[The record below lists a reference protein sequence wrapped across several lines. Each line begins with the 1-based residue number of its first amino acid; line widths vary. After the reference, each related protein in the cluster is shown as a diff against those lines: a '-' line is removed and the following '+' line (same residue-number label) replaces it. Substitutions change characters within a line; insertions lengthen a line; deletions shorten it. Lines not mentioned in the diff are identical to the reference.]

1 MHCLRCLT
9 EIACVYA
16 GIQNSSQ
23 ALPTEAQLAEFDA
36 ALSSA
41 GIQGEFLPYTAKRG
55 PSKWQ
60 QRLHQIQ
67 RNETAA
73 VQANDTQKV
82 LKWRAAYQEH
92 CNQPF
97 NHNFHVS
104 VTGRGAAD
112 DSTLSRGVLGGA
124 RGSTLDSG
132 PAVMEEPM
140 MEEPRLPNYATFNL
154 TSACTITG
162 VATATTSSAAT
173 AALTAAEWDGTI
185 SYTDLEEL
193 LLDASDNGQLG
204 SELMDTIN
212 SCGGNSAGF
221 GEPRPSSPPRLS
233 VGFDGPAL
241 DECEA
246 LDNGAFFNAAPGTTP
261 AATDGCPIC
270 LSPATLGPLGSKD
283 VWHQLNPCGHG
294 FHASCIVESLRF
306 SPRCPICRDDP
317 SAVGSSSSNQ
327 QQQSAPSSSQP
338 EQQQQQPPE
347 GKTKNMA
354 ETSAATTTASSAV
367 PSAGETSAAT
377 ATSAAPA
384 AAFTTAGSMHHGHRP
399 LSGRPCNGVYARHLF
414 GDAGDFSLM
423 LHEHAAA
430 EGFALSNM
438 PVMLVK
444 CKSCS
449 LNCTN
454 CKVGLN
460 GRNATG
466 CKPTVPCPERT
477 CQKDGVEQHEHRGFF
492 KPIGPITCS
501 QEGYNGTDQ
510 CRACQW
516 LEASTGKKSLWGLKK
531 LEGEPRKS
539 PLQRQ
544 ADKAEVAR
552 TKGELFTVPLQ
563 KRDDLKTRLDWQTLH
578 AQEKAQRCAA
588 ERAREEEVAAATKRA
603 RTAERFQAGAEGL
616 SALYQTHLASSL
628 ESAQAAE
635 AQAAAATVE
644 AATATV
650 EAAAARVGEAR
661 AQAAAQKATERQQ
674 AVAATNALLSA
685 QLGVAAADRDE
696 ALRSANSYALAK
708 AEAEAAAEAQR
719 QRDRKD
725 REACEAKC
733 ERERK
738 VAGQQVAS
746 IAERLKT
753 SELRTD
759 SLEKKLKSTL
769 SELAEA
775 NLKIKAQQRKL
786 DDSIDKNDISG
797 FTQSL
802 HDLDQNDQI
811 EQKDRTLLE
820 HLAKRLRYKR
830 GGKHGAIDGVMRTV
844 QDLLVDKLCRQ
855 DYTLVADILHL
866 ACFEKAAAGRSRDK
880 ITYFVGLNEHIL
892 EYKVAEIYN
901 GELVCSMG
909 DGTRTS
915 MLIEKAVHPVYG
927 RPYLVGE
934 AFPADVRLWPSG
946 PQGGKGMMPM
956 PQTVAKVYE
965 YISLVREKSGDHEM
979 SHEVVTEALNCMS
992 DRTRPMLVYSLFPEP
1007 SKGFSSIHNL
1017 LYWAKLVQVWH
1028 DHSIRGMGFATDSCS
1043 TGLGAGT
1050 ALMMPTAKDVAR
1062 KVPFLGLNDRDFIY
1076 CARWVGGRTMADGS
1090 HFDYYLKW
1098 YADAPHL
1105 ARSVRRNAA
1114 YDSRCILYNCASNA
1128 SQQSAAIEVLK
1139 ELQDMYPRN
1148 EARFLTEVVTINK
1161 FRDQKGDAAYAML
1174 EDRTIEMLKEKR
1186 PRNGAAM
1193 ILYLTSYNYVL
1204 EPWVNPEMTNPMTIT
1219 FNSWMGYALCRLQEI
1234 YAVDCMG
1241 LDKDIYIPSYQVMR
1255 TTAAMAHTAVTHCQ
1269 HLHLNYRHR
1278 LDSNWSQGALRGGT
1292 TFPLEGFHSES
1303 RTGSVSKASAGDCN
1317 STTGKWVELCSKL
1330 MRIRANRLKVAM
1342 HGWSVR
1348 AARNVLRTDKIKTLR
1363 RTKGWGVVPDT
1374 FEYSLQC
1381 GSGGYNPPA
1390 SFADF
1395 CDDLTRAKRAAQDAG
1410 LTLWERDNEM
1420 AASQMKEKGLWP
1432 GRWDEEGG
1440 GRWQSAAG
1448 QRLANVNLVISA
1460 SSSRPVATALATTPA
1475 GAVTIKLAV
1484 LSGVAQV
1491 ARPSGPDGVEAMLDQ
1506 SMHAKMQ
1513 QADRDA
1519 AAARAKMA
1527 AHLRKEHGVAEHELE
1542 ADLTRGERTGKEA
1555 SQLSVS
1561 EMAAHALAEHES
1573 LKVLLTVA
1581 HGKVVDEL
1589 GQDVTGLLKGSKLKD
1604 SEGRHQNTE
1613 MVINAC
1619 QARERVSRDRGRRF
1633 MVFLTDEQ
1641 RAAAIKAGHD
1651 CCRNSLLVIRVGLM
1665 KVALGR
1671 VIRLMLL
1678 SGKGSG
1684 GNAALPKSFKLEP
1697 GSDKQAFVLELLYP
1711 EAVHM
1716 PVGEDGEG
1724 ADMLRFRSSGRMLPH
1739 CSATKVLRQ
1748 VPGTSLHPL
1757 KDTVY
1762 AVMAAD
1768 EAIAFRHD
1776 PKAGGLKPWA
1786 TLEHLIGAR
1795 PLEQD
1800 LQLPDNTV
1808 CFNCHN
1814 GWADEASGPLLQC
1827 KGQCNRAFH
1836 VACHAHFPLD
1846 TQICGRCSG
1855 TDADICA
1862 ICDHE
1867 WSDPSKDSDYYTGEM
1882 VGCDGGCER
1891 WFHQACHVP
1900 FIADATVKSTK
1911 KWKCADCVA
1920 GRKAAPPAVP
1930 ATANDAAATADAT
1943 TADNIMSDVVRA
1955 PAAAVQPTLPA
1966 DALPATAHVAPPL
1979 CPSTM
1984 EGVELTLVRGQT
1996 GYGFRLAVT
2005 NHVEH
2010 VAEGGAAAYAGLRVQ
2025 DLIVMANGKRLILGE
2040 PWAFQGQREGTQL
2053 TLLCHRKLSH
2063 TEAGQGRQR
2072 TPVQR
2077 LGMRTWDGVRT
2088 GDAPRTHV
2096 QRMVGRFESG
2106 TAESL

>member
-1 MHCLRCLT
+1 MFLT
-9 EIACVYA
+9 YA
-16 GIQNSSQ
+16 G
-23 ALPTEAQLAEFDA
+23 
-36 ALSSA
+36 
-41 GIQGEFLPYTAKRG
+41 KHG

-60 QRLHQIQ
+60 QRRLQLQ
-67 RNETAA
+67 RNESAA

-82 LKWRAAYQEH
+82 LKWRAAIQEH

-104 VTGRGAAD
+104 VIGCGAID
-112 DSTLSRGVLGGA
+112 DSTISRRVLGGA
-124 RGSTLDSG
+124 LGNSTVESG
-132 PAVMEEPM
+132 LTMLEEAM
-140 MEEPRLPNYATFNL
+140 MEDFGLPNYATFNL
-154 TSACTITG
+154 SSACTTTG
-162 VATATTSSAAT
+162 VATTTSLSTAT
-173 AALTAAEWDGTI
+173 AALTAAEEDGII

-193 LLDASDNGQLG
+193 MLDALNNGQLG

-212 SCGGNSAGF
+212 SCGGNSAGS
-221 GEPRPSSPPRLS
+221 GERPGSKCVLS
-233 VGFDGPAL
+233 VGSDGPAL
-241 DECEA
+241 D
-246 LDNGAFFNAAPGTTP
+246 NSAFCDAASNTTP
-261 AATDGCPIC
+261 AAADCCPIC

-283 VWHQLNPCGHG
+283 DWHQLKPCGHG
-294 FHASCIVESLRF
+294 FHVSCIVESLRF
-306 SPRCPICRDDP
+306 STRCPICRDDP
-317 SAVGSSSSNQ
+317 CAVGSSSNQ

-338 EQQQQQPPE
+338 EQQQQQQPPE
-347 GKTKNMA
+347 GKTKSMA
-354 ETSAATTTASSAV
+354 ETSAATTTASSAA
-367 PSAGETSAAT
+367 PAAAETLAAT
-377 ATSAAPA
+377 TTAAAPA
-384 AAFTTAGSMHHGHRP
+384 AAFTTAGGRYHGHRP

-414 GDAGDFSLM
+414 GDAGKFSLM

-454 CKVGLN
+454 CKVDQN

-466 CKPTVPCPERT
+466 CKPSVPCPERT
-477 CQKDGVEQHEHRGFF
+477 CQKDGLEQHEHRGFF
-492 KPIGPITCS
+492 KPIGQIICS
-501 QEGYNGTDQ
+501 EEGFNGTDQ
-510 CRACQW
+510 CRCCQW
-516 LEASTGKKSLWGLKK
+516 LEASTGKKSLWDLKK
-531 LEGEPRKS
+531 LDGQPLKS

-552 TKGELFTVPLQ
+552 TNGELFTVPSK
-563 KRDDLKTRLDWQTLH
+563 KRDDLKTTRDWQTLY
-578 AQEKAQRCAA
+578 AQEKVQRCAA
-588 ERAREEEVAAATKRA
+588 EHAKDKEVAVSAKRA

-616 SALYQTHLASSL
+616 SALYRADRDSTMK
-628 ESAQAAE
+628 SAEAAE
-635 AQAAAATVE
+635 AKAAAATVE

-650 EAAAARVGEAR
+650 EAAAARLGEAQ
-661 AQAAAQKATERQQ
+661 AQMAAQKAAERHQ

-685 QLGVAAADRDE
+685 QLGEAAA
-696 ALRSANSYALAK
+696 ALSSANSNSVALRIAK

-719 QRDRKD
+719 QLDRKD
-725 REACEAKC
+725 REAREAQR

-738 VAGQQVAS
+738 EAAQQVAKVV
-746 IAERLKT
+746 ERLT
-753 SELRTD
+753 ISELRTA
-759 SLEKKLKSTL
+759 SLEKKLNSTL

-775 NLKIKAQQRKL
+775 NSKIKAQQRKL
-786 DDSIDKNDISG
+786 DDSIDKNDVSG

-802 HDLDQNDQI
+802 HELDQNDQI

-830 GGKHGAIDGVMRTV
+830 GGKHGAIDGVMRSV

-855 DYTLVADILHL
+855 DYTVVADILHL
-866 ACFEKAAAGRSRDK
+866 ACFEKAAAGRSHDK

-892 EYKVAEIYN
+892 EYKAAEIYN

-934 AFPADVRLWPSG
+934 AFPADVRLWPRG
-946 PQGGKGMMPM
+946 PEGGKGMMPM

-965 YISLVREKSGDHEM
+965 YISLVREKTGDHEM

-1062 KVPFLGLNDRDFIY
+1062 KVLFLGLNDRDFIY
-1076 CARWVGGRTMADGS
+1076 CARWVGGRTMADGR

-1186 PRNGAAM
+1186 PTNGLAM
-1193 ILYLTSYNYVL
+1193 ALYLSSYNYVL
-1204 EPWVNPEMTNPMTIT
+1204 EPWVNPDMTNPMTIT

-1278 LDSNWSQGALRGGT
+1278 LDCNWSQGALRGGT

-1395 CDDLTRAKRAAQDAG
+1395 CDDLTRAKRAAQDAA
-1410 LTLWERDNEM
+1410 LTLWEQDNPM
-1420 AASQMKEKGLWP
+1420 AGTQMKAKGLWP

-1440 GRWQSAAG
+1440 GKWQSAAG
-1448 QRLANVNLVISA
+1448 QRPANVNLVRSA
-1460 SSSRPVATALATTPA
+1460 SSSRPVAAALATTPV
-1475 GAVTIKLAV
+1475 GAVTVKLAV
-1484 LSGVAQV
+1484 LSGVAQL

-1573 LKVLLTVA
+1573 LKVLLAVA

-1589 GQDVTGLLKGSKLKD
+1589 GQDVTGLLRGSKLKD

-1619 QARERVSRDRGRRF
+1619 QGRERVSRDRGRRF

-1641 RAAAIKAGHD
+1641 RAAAMKAGHD

-1665 KVALGR
+1665 SVALGR

-1684 GNAALPKSFKLEP
+1684 GNASPKSFKLEP

-1762 AVMAAD
+1762 ALMAAD
-1768 EAIAFRHD
+1768 EAIAFRTD
-1776 PKAGGLKPWA
+1776 PQAGGLKPWA
-1786 TLEHLIGAR
+1786 TLDHLIGAR

-1814 GWADEASGPLLQC
+1814 GWADEVSGPLLQC
-1827 KGQCNRAFH
+1827 KGLCNRAFH

-1900 FIADATVKSTK
+1900 FISDVTVKSTK

-1920 GRKAAPPAVP
+1920 GRKAAPPAVQ
-1930 ATANDAAATADAT
+1930 ATTTIATADDT
-1943 TADNIMSDVVRA
+1943 TADNIVSGVVRA
-1955 PAAAVQPTLPA
+1955 PTAAVQPTLPPA
-1966 DALPATAHVAPPL
+1966 DALPATAHVTPPL

-1984 EGVELTLVRGQT
+1984 ECVELTLVRGQT
-1996 GYGFRLAVT
+1996 GYGFTLAVT

-2010 VAEGGAAAYAGLRVQ
+2010 VAEGGAAAYADLRVQ
-2025 DLIVMANGKRLILGE
+2025 DLIVMANGKRLIPGE
-2040 PWAFQGQREGTQL
+2040 SWALQGQREGTHL

-2063 TEAGQGRQR
+2063 PEAGQGRKR
-2072 TPVQR
+2072 TAVQR
-2077 LGMRTWDGVRT
+2077 LGLRTWVGVRT